1 MCIIIFPDDAAGRDV
16 RGQEEDNVG
25 MSQPPEGPQL
35 VEQWQTAG
43 FLMKIDKETEVP
55 IISYYAYIYNWIL
68 YIYIIYIYIYMAV
81 DWLIQ
86 ILSSANDYSH
96 QNQSTF
102 ANSEKKL
109 SRGLML

>member
-68 YIYIIYIYIYMAV
+68 YIYNIYIYT
-81 DWLIQ
+81 WRLI
-86 ILSSANDYSH
+86 
-96 QNQSTF
+96 
-102 ANSEKKL
+102 
-109 SRGLML
+109 G

>member
-1 MCIIIFPDDAAGRDV
+1 M

-55 IISYYAYIYNWIL
+55 IISYYAYIYIIGYYIFICTYV
-68 YIYIIYIYIYMAV
+68 YIYI
-81 DWLIQ
+81 
-86 ILSSANDYSH
+86 H
-96 QNQSTF
+96 
-102 ANSEKKL
+102 
-109 SRGLML
+109 GG